1 MKYTLCRVFLISFI
15 TLFFAVSPAHAQTV
29 RNYTFFEG
37 TQYPLR
43 VTWVF
48 GDEPGPTIM
57 VQGGVQGDELSG
69 FFTGQ
74 LLTKCKLHKGNLIII
89 PRANEPSILRR
100 SRQINVDLN
109 RRFDKEYNKFYED
122 RLAKAIRFLLNN
134 ADGFIHLHEGSGFYN
149 PKYINKMRNPKRYGQ
164 SLIIDATVYKN
175 IPLAD
180 LCQRAIDSLNSKIPN
195 KSYWF
200 TLFNTDTFDKT
211 THYPEMLKSL
221 TCYAL
226 VERGI
231 PAMAVEVSKD
241 IMDLEWKVRHQL
253 QATVYLLKEF
263 GLEVEIP
270 KFSFPSEGKATG
282 LKILINGSP
291 LSGKSVNLV
300 RGGPV
305 STSGQG
311 DVVSGSILEPAVAV
325 YASDRPNLNLLTAPR
340 MALSSFP
347 ALQVS
352 LDGDTTTTAKVRWSG
367 QQESSPEPHGP
378 VFLCWLNGNPH
389 FVPTSGVLKV
399 LEGDQFIIEG
409 VLGSNRNEILNL
421 KGFVAS
427 ATVNSGQ
434 DIGYEIIID
443 PSNFMDKYKLKS
455 HDGVDRYRIAR
466 ETPGK
471 RGAEFY
477 LSVFPRIVKALR
489 LSRSHGD
496 DMLVDW
502 KRDAVREVPAD
513 RYVLDEA
520 WSNGKLDKIQPFI
533 NSLPVAWGEYFDVES
548 GKEVTVTLRHSTTF
562 ELVGGMTFKGLA
574 QMQTSLD

>member
-1 MKYTLCRVFLISFI
+1 MKYILCRVFLISLF
-15 TLFFAVSPAHAQTV
+15 TLIFAVSPAQAQHV
-29 RNYTFFEG
+29 RSYTFFQG

-74 LLTKCKLHKGNLIII
+74 LLTRCKLRKGNLIII

-100 SRQINVDLN
+100 ARQINVDLN
-109 RRFDKEYNKFYED
+109 RRFDKEYNNFYED
-122 RLAKAIRFLLNN
+122 RLAKAIRFLLDD

-149 PKYINKMRNPKRYGQ
+149 PKYISSMRNPKRYGQ
-164 SLIIDATVYKN
+164 SMIIDAAVYKN

-200 TLFNTDTFDKT
+200 TLFNTDTFDKA

-241 IMDLEWKVRHQL
+241 IMDLEWKVRQQL
-253 QATVYLLKEF
+253 KATVYLLEEF

-270 KFSFPSEGKATG
+270 EFSFPAEGKNTG
-282 LKILINGSP
+282 LKIMINGSP

-305 STSGQG
+305 STSGQS
-311 DVVSGSILEPAVAV
+311 DVMTDLALEPAVAV

-347 ALQVS
+347 ALEVS
-352 LDGDTTTTAKVRWSG
+352 LDGSKMTTTKVRWTG
-367 QQESSPEPHGP
+367 QNENSPEPHGP
-378 VFLCWLNGNPH
+378 VFLCWLNGDPH
-389 FVPTSGVLKV
+389 FVSASGILSV

-409 VLGSNRNEILNL
+409 VLGSNREEVLNL

-427 ATVNSGQ
+427 TMVNSGQ
-434 DIGYEIIID
+434 DVGHEIIIE

-455 HDGVDRYRIAR
+455 DDGGARYRIAR

-471 RGAEFY
+471 HRAEFY
-477 LSVFPRIVKALR
+477 LSVFPRVVKALEF
-489 LSRSHGD
+489 SRTHGP
-496 DMLVDW
+496 DMLVKW
-502 KRDAVREVPAD
+502 ESDAVREVPAD
-513 RYVLDEA
+513 RYVLNEA

-533 NSLPVAWGEYFDVES
+533 DRIPISWGESFDVEP
-548 GKEVTVTLRHSTTF
+548 GKDVKITLRHSTTF
-562 ELVGGMTFKGLA
+562 EPVGGMIFRGASLL
-574 QMQTSLD
+574 QTSLD